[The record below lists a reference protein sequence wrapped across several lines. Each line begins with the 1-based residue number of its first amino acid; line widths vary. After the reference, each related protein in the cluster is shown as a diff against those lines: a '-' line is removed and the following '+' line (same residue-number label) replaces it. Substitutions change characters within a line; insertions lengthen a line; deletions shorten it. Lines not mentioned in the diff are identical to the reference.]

1 MNVQKFL
8 MSFCSIG
15 IFHGYSGKTQ
25 FVDNLLQHAHWNI
38 FYLVGGNWGKDFK
51 EMSEIQILINGILVL
66 DHKRNRRKAWGW
78 PLESTNCVLKK
89 AEWMLGVQLAA
100 SWVLISCH
108 LFWGTACTF
117 AHFSRVHLH
126 LLASILPSTSH
137 SLHVLGILLLPVT
150 RQYGEHSMLHDG
162 SEDGKANT
170 FRVTNS
176 QHLPFHFSCRCQ
188 HC

>member
-1 MNVQKFL
+1 MF
-8 MSFCSIG
+8 FCSIG
-15 IFHGYSGKTQ
+15 IFPGYSGKTQ

-51 EMSEIQILINGILVL
+51 EMSEIQALVKGILL
-66 DHKRNRRKAWGW
+66 LCHKGNRQKTWRW
-78 PLESTNCVLKK
+78 PLGSTNCIWTR
-89 AEWMLGVQLAA
+89 AEWRLDAQCGA

-137 SLHVLGILLLPVT
+137 SLHVLGILLLPVWRT
-150 RQYGEHSMLHDG
+150 QHVARWLRRWK
-162 SEDGKANT
+162 GKH
-170 FRVTNS
+170 VS
-176 QHLPFHFSCRCQ
+176 GHKFSALTLSL
-188 HC
+188 